1 MDEQNSKMDSSVTI
15 NQFLPSAALV
25 GAIFGLISF
34 VLGLFFGYQQINSEP
49 SGSFL
54 SPTLIGGVVVV
65 VVCLITSFA
74 GLVAVWHFAKEVN
87 PSLSMGQ
94 GAALGFMAGAVI
106 AIVSVLLNQI
116 WVTLVDP
123 EYTAKMIESS
133 IAAIEMLDFPES
145 TKDEMIDA
153 ISESTEQSLSLGRQ
167 LFIGVPVNG
176 LLNLITA
183 LIGVKIFAEKK
194 ESF

>member
-1 MDEQNSKMDSSVTI
+1 MNEENSEHSPGLQFS
-15 NQFLPSAALV
+15 QFLPSAALV
-25 GAIFGLISF
+25 GAIFGVVSF
-34 VLGLFFGYQQINSEP
+34 VIGLYFGYQQINSEP
-49 SGSFL
+49 SGSLF
-54 SPTLIGGVVVV
+54 SPMLFSGVVI
-65 VVCLITSFA
+65 CLITSFA
-74 GLVAVWHFAKEVN
+74 GLVAVWHFAKEVS

-106 AIVSVLLNQI
+106 AIVSVLLNEV

-123 EYTAKMIESS
+123 EYTEKMIESS
-133 IAAIEMLDFPES
+133 IAAIEMLDLPES
-145 TKDEMIDA
+145 TKDDMIDA
-153 ISESTEQSLSLGRQ
+153 IEESMEQGASLGRQ

>member
-54 SPTLIGGVVVV
+54 SPTLIGGVVV
-65 VVCLITSFA
+65 CLITSFA
-74 GLVAVWHFAKEVN
+74 GLVAVWHFAKEVS

>member
-54 SPTLIGGVVVV
+54 SPTLIGGVVV
-65 VVCLITSFA
+65 CLITSFA
-74 GLVAVWHFAKEVN
+74 GLVAVWHFAKEAS

-145 TKDEMIDA
+145 TKDDMIDA
-153 ISESTEQSLSLGRQ
+153 ISESMEQGASLGRQ